1 VTALPSTTPRLVE
14 RDDFDQLVRIVADD
28 VGLLPHWVRKDYWV
42 VRVLDALVRSPAIA
56 ERFLFKGGTSLSKAW
71 KLIDRFSEDIDLLL
85 TGPRYGPVPGKKDR
99 EKTLKE
105 VRAAI
110 EQGTPLRLP
119 LEGLSEP
126 EKTLYYVRADYHG
139 RLRYPISGATL
150 AKGSPS
156 QDWVLVEAGF
166 RGSPRPMTTV
176 PIQSYI
182 GEYLEGRTEQA
193 ALAREYASDVLP
205 VPVPVLAPER
215 TFVEKILAIHTAAVS
230 EIEELQGRHYYDL
243 ARLYE
248 GHPDVRRCLDEPSV
262 FRELLAEA
270 MGVSNLYYGQTLDLA
285 TIDLG
290 KSPALL
296 PSQEVREVL
305 ATKWRAEASLYPKG
319 QPRLEDV
326 LVAIGEIRARMEAAL
341 RSS

>member
-1 VTALPSTTPRLVE
+1 
-14 RDDFDQLVRIVADD
+14 
-28 VGLLPHWVRKDYWV
+28 V
-42 VRVLDALVRSPAIA
+42 VRVLDALVRSPVTV

-71 KLIDRFSEDIDLLL
+71 KLIERFSEDIDLLL

-99 EKTLKE
+99 EKTLKA

-119 LEGLSEP
+119 LQGLSEA

-182 GEYLEGRTEQA
+182 GEYLDARTEQA

-215 TFVEKILAIHTAAVS
+215 TFVEKILAIHTVAVS
-230 EIEELQGRHYYDL
+230 EVGELQGRHYYDL

-248 GHPDVRRCLDEPSV
+248 GHPDVRRCLDEPGV

-270 MGVSNLYYGQTLDLA
+270 IGVSNLYYGQTLDLA

-290 KSPALL
+290 ESPALL
-296 PSQEVREVL
+296 PSEAVRQVL
-305 ATKWRAEASLYPKG
+305 AAKWRAEASLYPRG
-319 QPRLEDV
+319 QPQLAHV
-326 LVAIGEIRARMEAAL
+326 LATLGEIRARIAAAL
-341 RSS
+341 RPSAPRLASPSPPPHIEPEAL